1 MHRAL
6 AVSEICGLI
15 VRALG
20 PKDADNLNTLVALA
34 QTCQTLS
41 EHALDV
47 LWEAPDAWRLAQCMP
62 KELCVMHKQAIEPSR
77 RAKAM
82 EISRRIATMDISRQS
97 EAIETSG
104 RADQGRERY
113 KITWVSHSLPSAG
126 CYRLE

>member
-62 KELCVMHKQAIEPSR
+62 KELCVMHKEAIEPSR

-82 EISRRIATMDISRQS
+82 EVSRRIAAMNTFRRS
-97 EAIETSG
+97 EAIKTPG
-104 RADQGRERY
+104 PADQGGERY
-113 KITWVSHSLPSAG
+113 KRTWVSASLPPAG
-126 CYRLE
+126 CDRLE